1 MSEMDINISKEVQ
14 EQKER
19 IKVLEDFIS
28 SFREEVREK
37 DEGIKGFNVF
47 CLLAIIGLAI
57 SIFAVCLLV
66 IYKL

>member
-1 MSEMDINISKEVQ
+1 MDTNIATEIQ

-19 IKVLEDFIS
+19 IKMLENFIS
-28 SFREEVREK
+28 SFREEVRER
-37 DEGIKGFNVF
+37 DEGVKAFNIF
-47 CLLAIIGLAI
+47 CLLAIIVLAI